1 MTSTARVGG
10 RPMATDLV
18 SPADLMM
25 LPMGAI
31 RPMMRMSAGEKDN
44 YRVRVAVCAKR
55 TMTA

>member
-1 MTSTARVGG
+1 
-10 RPMATDLV
+10 MATDLV